1 MKSIIISVLFLLC
14 YCEIDAQIYSNQP
27 KYFPQG
33 TFWVWSTKDFGS
45 EHLSFEISRFSIK
58 GSKIFNQKEYY
69 CVEKISSGIVEEEC
83 YIREEDEK
91 VFAYYPSLDKEV
103 LYYNF
108 NWMDGEGCA
117 LIDIYERSYL
127 SIRTEDVQ
135 SVILTDGVEYAMTQS
150 YGIIRTIGKTYDSS
164 LFSLFPDG
172 VLDNGARC
180 FVSSFVRNGVELLH
194 KNNYV
199 GIREVNETHF
209 GQLNKNTS
217 AYIDLL
223 GRQLKE
229 LPRKGVYIR
238 DGRKVVVK

>member
-1 MKSIIISVLFLLC
+1 MKNIIISVLILLC
-14 YCEIDAQIYSNQP
+14 YSEIDAQIYSNQP

-33 TFWVWSTKDFGS
+33 TSWVWSTKDFGC
-45 EHLSFEISRFSIK
+45 EHLSFVISRYSIK

-91 VFAYYPSLDKEV
+91 VFAYYPSFDKEV

-108 NWMDGEGCA
+108 NWADGEGCA
-117 LIDIYERSYL
+117 LVDFYELSYL
-127 SIRTEDVQ
+127 SIRTEDIH
-135 SVILTDGVEYAMTQS
+135 SVILTDGVEYAITQP
-150 YGIIRTIGKTYDSS
+150 YGIIRTIGKTCDSS

-194 KNNYV
+194 EKNHV
-199 GIREVNETHF
+199 GIPVVNETNF

-217 AYIDLL
+217 AYFDLQ
-223 GRQLKE
+223 GRLSSQPK
-229 LPRKGVYIR
+229 RGIFISN
-238 DGRKVVVK
+238 GRKVVVK